1 MHSMLMLIVGPFLKT
16 LKTFLKGAGIEERAT
31 ILVVEAIV
39 KRQKRAQRRRRGIGE
54 RVDVAE
60 TDQRRG
66 VSRRGEGWE

>member
-1 MHSMLMLIVGPFLKT
+1 MPSMLMLIVGLNIKNVPT
-16 LKTFLKGAGIEERAT
+16 GTGIEERAT

-39 KRQKRAQRRRRGIGE
+39 KRQKRAQRRRGIGE

-66 VSRRGEGWE
+66 VSRRGEG